1 VTAFLSRLP
10 GSLQPAARWA
20 LAHSNVVM
28 FVAGFLFD
36 VLTIGRIDSR
46 IDLAIQLLYL
56 FAITSLIVLQH
67 REERRRWTPPAPLR
81 RLWTYNLEV
90 LHFFYGGLLS
100 AYVILYFRSSTG
112 ARPLVFFLMLVG
124 LFVLNEMPQIR
135 RAGHRLRLGLYAF
148 CVLSFFNYFVPIL
161 VGRMNGWVFLLAW
174 LLSLAVV
181 WLLASWLAP
190 PAGAV
195 ERGETPRLPA
205 ASGER
210 AAERR
215 RLFAPGAIVCAVVA
229 VLYLA
234 RLIPPVPM
242 SVTFQG
248 IYHEVRRHPGGYTLV
263 YERPHWWRRWR
274 HDSRPFR
281 AAPGDRVHYFMRVFA
296 PARFSQQIFTR
307 WERQDASGIWQTTN
321 RIELPVVR
329 GGRADGFRTFAR
341 KSNFEP
347 GRWRVTAETDDGR
360 ALATV
365 TFSIE
370 PAAADEPRTWVSVE
384 G

>member
-10 GSLQPAARWA
+10 RSLQPAARWA

-46 IDLAIQLLYL
+46 ADLAIQLLYIL
-56 FAITSLIVLQH
+56 ALTVLIVLQH
-67 REERRRWTPPAPLR
+67 REARGRWTPPAAVR
-81 RLWTYNLEV
+81 RVWAYNLEV

-112 ARPLVFFLMLVG
+112 ARPLVFFLTIVG
-124 LFVLNEMPQIR
+124 LFVVNEMPQIR

-148 CVLSFFNYFVPIL
+148 CVLSFLNYFVPIV
-161 VGRMNGWVFLLAW
+161 VGRMNGWVFLIAW
-174 LLSLAVV
+174 LLSVAVV
-181 WLLASWLAP
+181 WLLAGRLS
-190 PAGAV
+190 AGSA
-195 ERGETPRLPA
+195 ERGP
-205 ASGER
+205 
-210 AAERR
+210 ERR
-215 RLFAPGAIVCAVVA
+215 RLFAPGAVVCAAVA
-229 VLYLA
+229 LLYVL

-248 IYHEVRRHPGGYTLV
+248 IYHEVRRHSGGYTLV
-263 YERPHWWRRWR
+263 YERPEWWRWWR
-274 HDSRPFR
+274 HDSRPFH

-296 PARFSQQIFTR
+296 PARFTQQIFTR
-307 WERQDASGIWQTTN
+307 WERQDASGDWQTAN
-321 RIELPVVR
+321 RIELPVIR
-329 GGRADGFRTFAR
+329 GGRAEGFRTFAR
-341 KSNFEP
+341 KTNFEP
-347 GRWRVTAETDDGR
+347 GRWRVTAETGDGR

-365 TFSIE
+365 TFTIE
-370 PAAADEPRTWVSVE
+370 RIEATTPDTLEEARDWVTVE